1 VDFAQVA
8 WGGFYAALLAASVG
22 ILAGHRGRPRIA
34 LGFLGTS
41 ALVLLLFSM
50 IGGFSVGRVTIL
62 LPVLIGGYVLGMG
75 RGWVAVFSGI
85 LIATI
90 VYLLGSWWLTDTLNG
105 AALGIILAFW
115 GAPIDFAFLL
125 VAFAMAVA
133 NPSFRHRP
141 QSMARSAP
149 RSRPN

>member
-1 VDFAQVA
+1 MDLAQAA

-34 LGFLGTS
+34 LGILGTS

-90 VYLLGSWWLTDTLNG
+90 VYALGSWWLTDTLDG
-105 AALGIILAFW
+105 VALGIILAFW
-115 GAPIDFAFLL
+115 GAPIYVAFLV
-125 VAFAMAVA
+125 VAFATAVA

-141 QSMARSAP
+141 RSMVRSAP
-149 RSRPN
+149 RSRPD